1 MQSINSALDVTIQE
15 IKNLEAEIKSQ
26 ENKYISL
33 LKADEPLK
41 ILKVIRIKI
50 RYLKIELKAKQ
61 ESLRLSSII

>member
-1 MQSINSALDVTIQE
+1 MQSVNSALDVTIQE
-15 IKNLEAEIKSQ
+15 IKNLEVEINSQ

-61 ESLRLSSII
+61 ELLRLDPII

>member
-1 MQSINSALDVTIQE
+1 MRSVNSALDVTIQE

>member
-1 MQSINSALDVTIQE
+1 MRSVNSALDVTIQE
-15 IKNLEAEIKSQ
+15 IKNLEVEINSQ

-61 ESLRLSSII
+61 ESLRIYPII

>member
-1 MQSINSALDVTIQE
+1 MRSVNSALDVMIQE
-15 IKNLEAEIKSQ
+15 IKNLEVEINSQ

>member
-1 MQSINSALDVTIQE
+1 MRSVNSALDVTIQE
-15 IKNLEAEIKSQ
+15 IKNLEVEINSQ

>member
-15 IKNLEAEIKSQ
+15 IKNLEVEINSQ

-61 ESLRLSSII
+61 ELLRLDPII

>member
-41 ILKVIRIKI
+41 ILKEIRIKI
-50 RYLKIELKAKQ
+50 RYLNIILKAKQ
-61 ESLRLSSII
+61 ESLRLYPII

>member
-15 IKNLEAEIKSQ
+15 IKNLEVEINSQ

>member
-1 MQSINSALDVTIQE
+1 MQSVNSALDVTIQE
-15 IKNLEAEIKSQ
+15 IKNLEVEINSQ